1 MLAYSIALL
10 LAGTVLGVT
19 TIACSTAYSHQV
31 DKALQIY
38 LISTVYLWLLVQP
51 VILLFSSLSAIELPD
66 YS

>member
-31 DKALQIY
+31 DKSTLNLLNFNGVPLALGAACN
-38 LISTVYLWLLVQP
+38 SP
-51 VILLFSSLSAIELPD
+51 V
-66 YS
+66 